1 MPHKRKATGGDGGF
15 QNDALMGACASYYS
29 TLSHAKQAPCRWLSR
44 AIMALALALVDAG
57 DAIAGLALR
66 LACEGA
72 V

>member
-15 QNDALMGACASYYS
+15 QNDAQSRACVPFHYS
-29 TLSHAKQAPCRWLSR
+29 TLSHAKQALRFASR
-44 AIMALALALVDAG
+44 AVMCLALALVTAG
-57 DAIAGLALR
+57 DALAGLALR